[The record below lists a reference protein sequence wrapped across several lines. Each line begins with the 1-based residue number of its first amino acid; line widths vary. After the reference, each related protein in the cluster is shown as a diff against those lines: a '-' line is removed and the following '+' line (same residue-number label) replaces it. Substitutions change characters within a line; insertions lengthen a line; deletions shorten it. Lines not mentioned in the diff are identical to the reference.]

1 VPGVHGGNGDVDC
14 VGSFQRRSGGGGG
27 NEAAR
32 ERDGA
37 EDVRESK
44 SKGGKMGTATHEQ
57 VNLMLRLY
65 EERREPKLREARE
78 WFSVHFHPAGPEDA
92 MRLTPPGSKENA
104 YMRMV
109 LGYWEMVA
117 SIANRGLVDEELF
130 FETSGEQW
138 GVWEQVKPVAGAWRT
153 MFANPQFLG
162 NLEEHCK
169 RLDTWREMRN
179 PGSVETLRK
188 VYKQMSEAVQENKAR
203 AASN

>member
-1 VPGVHGGNGDVDC
+1 MHSDYGSADRI
-14 VGSFQRRSGGGGG
+14 GSFSWWADGCFGEQTSLE
-27 NEAAR
+27 NN
-32 ERDGA
+32 RD
-37 EDVRESK
+37 ETVSK
-44 SKGGKMGTATHEQ
+44 IRKGGDMGATHEQ
-57 VNLMLRLY
+57 VNLMLHLY
-65 EERREPKLREARE
+65 ELRREAKLREARD
-78 WFSVHFHPAGPEDA
+78 WMSVNFHPKTADEA
-92 MRLTPPGSKENA
+92 MKLVPPGTKENG

-130 FETSGEQW
+130 FENSGEQW
-138 GVWEQVKPVAGAWRT
+138 GVWEAVKDLVPTWRA

-169 RLDTWREMRN
+169 RLDAWREKRN

-188 VYKQMSEAVQENKAR
+188 VYAQMSEAVQENKAR